1 MKILYS
7 WLKDFIDLNVP
18 ASELATVFPRLGMEV
33 AGVEKTGAHFTG
45 VSAAKI
51 TAIGKHPNADKLSLV
66 DLETSAGLKK
76 VVCGAKNIA
85 VGQVVPLAVEGA
97 SLPGGVLKK
106 AKIRGVES
114 DGMICSSEELGVRGG
129 PEDGIYVLPE
139 NTPVGADAVQ
149 LFGGPDWIFE
159 LEIGP
164 NRPDLL
170 SHVGVAREL
179 GAYFGLA
186 LRLPKAETMPS
197 RRVETDINI
206 QAPDKCPRYV
216 GMELRGVAPVQSP
229 EWMRKRLLAMDVN
242 PKNILV
248 DVTNYI
254 LYELGQPLH
263 AFDLSQIKSGRI
275 VVRNA
280 HPDEKFDTLDGQD
293 LILDENCLVIAD
305 AERASALAG
314 VIGGIG
320 SGIKDDTKDIFIES
334 ASFEPEN
341 IHRTARKYALKTEA
355 AYRFERGNDP
365 ECAVYAAMRAAMLV
379 AQACPHA
386 EVSEV
391 RDEYPRRA
399 ECAKIEFEPRWINS
413 FLGMEIPEKELERI
427 LRGLAQELQISGAVW
442 FFMPPARRRDLRTKW
457 DLAEE
462 AARFYGY
469 DAIPDEPRPARVMYA
484 EPFKPVEMENAFA
497 DSLAGL
503 GFLECKNYDFIS
515 KKSVE
520 SAGFRVADCLQLANP
535 LSEDM
540 AYLRPSLIPSL
551 LGTADYNRRRGG
563 SGWFFELGKIYPGA
577 EECETR
583 ACAGLMQGALPQSP
597 FWKPGE
603 KAELGFHHLKGV
615 MAELLRGANGVDTCA
630 CAQPAAWL
638 HPKLCLELRL
648 KGRKAGYLGR
658 VHPSVAAK
666 FGLKD
671 EPFWAFEFRYEH
683 AAELFKS
690 VRQLKAVSPF
700 PSAWRDISV
709 VVSSAHPYAAVEA
722 AVKKA
727 VSGLESLELM
737 DLYEGKGV
745 PEGSRSLSMR
755 LTFCLPDRT
764 LSDAEVDA
772 QIKNALGALEKQFS
786 AALRS

>member
-7 WLKDFIDLNVP
+7 WLKDFIDLQVP
-18 ASELATVFPRLGMEV
+18 AAELATVFPRIGMEV
-33 AGVEKTGAHFTG
+33 AAVEKTGAHFVG
-45 VSAAKI
+45 VSAARI
-51 TAIGKHPNADKLSLV
+51 TAIGKHPNADRLSLV
-66 DLETSAGLKK
+66 DLETSSGLKK

-85 VGQVVPLAVEGA
+85 VGQIVPLAVEGA
-97 SLPGGVLKK
+97 ELPGGVLKK
-106 AKIRGVES
+106 SKIRGVDS
-114 DGMICSSEELGVRGG
+114 DGMICSSEELGVPGG
-129 PEDGIYVLPE
+129 PEDGIFVLPE
-139 NTPVGADAVQ
+139 NTPVGTDAAV
-149 LFGGPDWIFE
+149 LFGGPDWTFE

-170 SHVGVAREL
+170 SHLGVAREL
-179 GAYFGLA
+179 GAYFGLEV
-186 LRLPKAETMPS
+186 RLPKAETMPC
-197 RRVETDINI
+197 RRVETGISI
-206 QAPDKCPRYV
+206 EAPDKCPRYV
-216 GMELRGVAPVQSP
+216 GMELRGVSPVQSP
-229 EWMRKRLLAMDVN
+229 EWMRKRLLAMGVN

-248 DVTNYI
+248 DATNYV

-263 AFDLSQIKSGRI
+263 AFDLSQIRGGRI
-275 VVRNA
+275 IVRNA

-320 SGIKDDTKDIFIES
+320 SGITDGTKDIFIES
-334 ASFEPEN
+334 ASFAPEN

-365 ECAVYAAMRAAMLV
+365 DCAVYAALRAAMLI

-391 RDEYPRRA
+391 RDEYPGRA
-399 ECAKIEFEPRWINS
+399 ECERIEFEPRWINA

-427 LRGLAQELQISGAVW
+427 LRSLAQDLQVSGAVW
-442 FFMPPARRRDLRTKW
+442 FFTPPPRRRDLRTKW

-469 DAIPDEPRPARVMYA
+469 DAIPDEPRPARVLYS
-484 EPFKPVEMENAFA
+484 EPFRPVELENEFA
-497 DSLAGL
+497 DSLAGM

-515 KKSVE
+515 RKAVE
-520 SAGFRVADCLQLANP
+520 HSGFSVADCLQLANP

-540 AYLRPSLIPSL
+540 AYLRPSLLPAL

-563 SGWFFELGKIYPGA
+563 SACFFELGKIYPGA
-577 EECETR
+577 DQCETR
-583 ACAGLMQGALPQSP
+583 ACAGLMQGALPQGA
-597 FWKPGE
+597 FWKPAE

-615 MAELLRGANGVDTCA
+615 LLELLRGAVGADFAPCA
-630 CAQPAAWL
+630 KPPSWL

-648 KGRKAGYLGR
+648 KGRCAGYLGR
-658 VHPSVAAK
+658 VHPAVVSK

-671 EPFWAFEFRYEH
+671 EAFWFFEFRYEH
-683 AAELFKS
+683 AVELFKA
-690 VRQLKAVSPF
+690 VRQLKPVSQYPT
-700 PSAWRDISV
+700 AWRDISV
-709 VVSSAHPYAAVEA
+709 VVSCSHPYAAVEA
-722 AVKKA
+722 AVRKA
-727 VSGLESLELM
+727 VSGLESFELM

-755 LTFCLPDRT
+755 LSFCLPDRT
-764 LSDAEVDA
+764 LSDAEVDVE
-772 QIKNALGALEKQFS
+772 IKKALAALEKQFG